1 MTSATITHV
10 HVADPA
16 GVEYASESASK
27 HEATVALREPVVYR
41 QQGLLGVHA
50 ARRHPPARNPVHE
63 RAEDRDV
70 VRGRLRGLPLTE
82 RRALR

>member
-41 QQGLLGVHA
+41 QRGSSEFTLLAGI
-50 ARRHPPARNPVHE
+50 RLLEIPYTN
-63 RAEDRDV
+63 
-70 VRGRLRGLPLTE
+70 VRKIETWYADASE
-82 RRALR
+82 V